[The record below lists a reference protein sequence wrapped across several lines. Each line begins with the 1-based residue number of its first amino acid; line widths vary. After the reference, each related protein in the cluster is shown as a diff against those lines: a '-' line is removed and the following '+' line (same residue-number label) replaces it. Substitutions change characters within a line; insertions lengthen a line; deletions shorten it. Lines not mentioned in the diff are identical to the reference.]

1 MAPHGD
7 FGVGVRASMEIHHR
21 PGTWDR
27 AIFDTVVNG
36 EYGALDFRGKTVVDI
51 GAHIGAFSILA
62 ALHGAKQVLA
72 FEAGAANFLLLQANC
87 RDLPHV
93 RCEHAAVWSS
103 HDIGAPLLWRP
114 CGNSGNTGGGTVLS
128 CPHIAGFEIASGGTE
143 EVGRVAFDDIVAS
156 VGVVDLLKI
165 DAEGSEYPILLGSEK
180 LDCVTEIVG
189 EYHALRG
196 LRANG
201 AEMGAADGWNVDHLV
216 SHLQAQGFTVARQFR
231 TDNGIFRATRS

>member
-1 MAPHGD
+1 MAPHGY
-7 FGVGVRASMEIHHR
+7 FGIGVRASMEIHHR

-62 ALHGAKQVLA
+62 ALHGAKQVVA

-87 RDLPHV
+87 RDLPNV

-103 HDIGAPLLWRP
+103 HDIGVPLLWRP
-114 CGNSGNTGGGTVLS
+114 CGHAGNTGGGTVLPCS
-128 CPHIAGFEIASGGTE
+128 EIAGIEIASGGAE
-143 EVGRVAFDDIVAS
+143 KVSRVAFDDIVAS

-165 DAEGSEYPILLGSEK
+165 DAEGSEYPILLSSES
-180 LDCVTEIVG
+180 LHCVAEIVG
-189 EYHALRG
+189 EYHALQG
-196 LRANG
+196 LSAVG
-201 AEMGAADGWNVDHLV
+201 GKMGAAGGWNVDHLV
-216 SHLQAQGFTVARQFR
+216 SHLQAQGFNVARQFR